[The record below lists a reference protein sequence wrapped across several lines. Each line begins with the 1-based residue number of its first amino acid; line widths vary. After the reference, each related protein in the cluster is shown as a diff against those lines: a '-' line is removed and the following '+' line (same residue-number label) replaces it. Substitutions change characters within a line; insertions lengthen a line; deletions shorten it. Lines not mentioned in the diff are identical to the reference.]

1 MGTDMWGTLHWGSPA
16 GSSTSV
22 PSGVVESSNT
32 WRDELAWWRAAL
44 GSAPA
49 VCARGPLSNAGAGL
63 DLVGARQDGAA
74 DWHAEAGNRAVVG
87 APGALPAAP
96 PTDQG
101 TWRCI
106 IAFELC
112 EAGARARAA
121 RRVLLALGG
130 RQTGARLMSD
140 CTVGVCKF
148 LRMCDQEAKS
158 CACPCLPRPSR
169 CAIE

>member
-1 MGTDMWGTLHWGSPA
+1 MWGTLHWGSPA

-32 WRDELAWWRAAL
+32 WRDELAWWRTAL
-44 GSAPA
+44 QPAPA
-49 VCARGPLSNAGAGL
+49 AYARGPLLNAGAGV
-63 DLVGARQDGAA
+63 DVASARQDGAGTR
-74 DWHAEAGNRAVVG
+74 HAEASNRAVGG

-112 EAGARARAA
+112 EAGACARAA
-121 RRVLLALGG
+121 RRVLLALGK
-130 RQTGARLMSD
+130 QSTGVRLVRNR
-140 CTVGVCKF
+140 TVVFAG
-148 LRMCDQEAKS
+148 S
-158 CACPCLPRPSR
+158 CASMTR
-169 CAIE
+169 